1 VDISTMRSY
10 VRSVVDIDST
20 DISDDVMNRFLGEA
34 YDVIVYS
41 EKRWPFF
48 EVATTFD
55 TVASQK
61 DYTVAAVGASVTN
74 GLREIASLRTDNH
87 VLEYIGRDDGDVIY
101 PLDSN
106 TTGNPWY
113 WSFWA
118 DSVRLYPTPSSIDT
132 VYVRGY
138 KDPAAFGAGVSD
150 ATEPSD
156 LPTPFH
162 MVLATYGIARAY
174 EQQEDPTMSAQY
186 FSIFNQELDNL
197 RARYE
202 DMPAA
207 QPVRLNSRSVSR
219 WMSQSYLPNRLRY
232 SWES

>member
-1 VDISTMRSY
+1 MQISEMRSY
-10 VRSVVDIDST
+10 IRSVVDIDSS

-48 EVATTFD
+48 EVSTTFS
-55 TVASQK
+55 TSGGTE
-61 DYTVAAVGASVTN
+61 DYALATVGASVTN
-74 GLREIASLRTDNH
+74 GLREIASLKTDDH
-87 VLEYIGRDDGDVIY
+87 VIQYLGRDTGDIVY
-101 PLDSN
+101 PLDS
-106 TTGNPWY
+106 TTSGDPWY
-113 WSFWA
+113 WSYWA
-118 DSVRLYPTPSSIDT
+118 DNVRLYPTPGSGET

-138 KDPAAFGAGVSD
+138 KNPAAFGAGSSD

-174 EQQEDPTMSAQY
+174 EQQEDPTMASQY
-186 FSIFNQELDNL
+186 FSIFNQELENL

-202 DMPAA
+202 DTPAP
-207 QPVRLNSRSVSR
+207 QPVRLNSRTASR

-232 SWES
+232 SWE